1 MALLMAVSVLAAA
14 CSGTTTQPATTVFK
28 GASTASGSW
37 PYPNGDLANTRDA
50 ADSTI
55 SSANVSQLREAW
67 TKWLGRPAAGV
78 GVTAPSA
85 AAPVVVDG
93 VAYIEDLDL
102 QRLRASLAAANLLWE
117 HQVNTP
123 EVSGP
128 GPNGGRARRGP
139 GAYGTTPH
147 TVFAL
152 SAATGKVIWSDG
164 SLLNKGQGSFE
175 IQPQVA
181 GGRVYLASAY
191 GIGAGRWRVLRA

>member
-1 MALLMAVSVLAAA
+1 MCVTISNRVARGGIGMALLMAVSVLAAA

-50 ADSTI
+50 AGSTI

-67 TKWLGRPAAGV
+67 SFKLAGKAAAGV
-78 GVTAPSA
+78 GVTGSFA

-93 VAYIEDLDL
+93 VVYIQDLDCNVYAL
-102 QRLRASLAAANLLWE
+102 SLATGKLLWE

-128 GPNGGRARRGP
+128 GPNGVALGEGRCTGPRRTRSSRSVPRPAR
-139 GAYGTTPH
+139 
-147 TVFAL
+147 
-152 SAATGKVIWSDG
+152 
-164 SLLNKGQGSFE
+164 
-175 IQPQVA
+175 
-181 GGRVYLASAY
+181 
-191 GIGAGRWRVLRA
+191 